1 MSLSQ
6 PPNEDLTIN
15 SSPKKKVLPRKLLP
29 KPEEEEEKK
38 ERRGTKT
45 DGQNQREFMAFLF
58 VAAEMRG
65 KG

>member
-15 SSPKKKVLPRKLLP
+15 SSQKKVLPRKLLP

-38 ERRGTKT
+38 EGRGTKT

-58 VAAEMRG
+58 AGAETRG